1 MAYSDTRAVRI
12 IAFIEAA
19 KGVLVLLAATG
30 ILAFI
35 HADWN
40 ELAARLVR
48 LSHLNPASKYPHI
61 FLDAVSHLQEP
72 RLLWL
77 AAGAATY
84 SLLRL
89 VEAYGLYRERAWA
102 EWLALVAGGL
112 FIPAEINEVI
122 RRPSLLTISVLA
134 VNVVIVAVMA
144 HALWQRRRT
153 RVQGREVARA
163 KDP

>member
-19 KGVLVLLAATG
+19 KGIIVLLAATG

-77 AAGAATY
+77 AAGAAAY
-84 SLLRL
+84 SLVRF
-89 VEAYGLYRERAWA
+89 VEAYGLYRERTWA
-102 EWLALVAGGL
+102 EWLALIASGL
-112 FIPAEINEVI
+112 FIPAEINEVV
-122 RRPSLLTISVLA
+122 RRPSLLTIAVL
-134 VNVVIVAVMA
+134 VINVAIVVVMA
-144 HALWQRRRT
+144 HALWQRRRP
-153 RVQGREVARA
+153 R
-163 KDP
+163 PS

>member
-1 MAYSDTRAVRI
+1 MHYSDTRAVRV

-19 KGVLVLLAATG
+19 KGILVLLAATG

-77 AAGAATY
+77 AAGAAAY
-84 SLLRL
+84 SFLRL

-102 EWLALVAGGL
+102 EWLAFIASGL
-112 FIPAEINEVI
+112 FIPAEINEI
-122 RRPSLLTISVLA
+122 LRRPSVLSLTVLV
-134 VNVVIVAVMA
+134 VNLAIVAVMA
-144 HALWQRRRT
+144 HALWQRRRPRPT
-153 RVQGREVARA
+153 STPNAGVA
-163 KDP
+163 P

>member
-1 MAYSDTRAVRI
+1 MHYSDTRAVRV

-19 KGVLVLLAATG
+19 KGILVLLAATG

-102 EWLALVAGGL
+102 EWLALIASSL
-112 FIPAEINEVI
+112 FVPAEINEII
-122 RRPSLLTISVLA
+122 RRPSYLSLTVLMINLA
-134 VNVVIVAVMA
+134 IVAVMA
-144 HALWQRRRT
+144 HALWQRRRPRPANT
-153 RVQGREVARA
+153 PDAGAGS
-163 KDP
+163 

>member
-1 MAYSDTRAVRI
+1 MPYSDTRAVRI

-19 KGVLVLLAATG
+19 KGIIVLLAATG

-61 FLDAVSHLQEP
+61 FLDAVSHLQQP

-84 SLLRL
+84 SLVRL
-89 VEAYGLYRERAWA
+89 VEAYGLFRERAWA
-102 EWLALVAGGL
+102 EWLALIASGL

-122 RRPSLLTISVLA
+122 RRPSLLPIAVL
-134 VNVVIVAVMA
+134 VINLAIVGVMA
-144 HALWQRRRT
+144 HALWQRRR
-153 RVQGREVARA
+153 ARPLA
-163 KDP
+163 TP

>member
-1 MAYSDTRAVRI
+1 MHYSDTRAVRV

-19 KGVLVLLAATG
+19 KGVIVLLAATG

-61 FLDAVSHLQEP
+61 FLDVVSHLQEP

-102 EWLALVAGGL
+102 EWLALIASGL
-112 FIPAEINEVI
+112 FIPAEINEII
-122 RRPSLLTISVLA
+122 RRPSYLSLTVLMINLA
-134 VNVVIVAVMA
+134 IFAVMA
-144 HALWQRRRT
+144 HALWQRRRPRPAAPT
-153 RVQGREVARA
+153 GNGPV
-163 KDP
+163 

>member
-1 MAYSDTRAVRI
+1 MAYSDTRAVRV

-19 KGVLVLLAATG
+19 KGILVLVAATG
-30 ILAFI
+30 LLAFI

-40 ELAARLVR
+40 DLAARLVR

-77 AAGAATY
+77 AAGAAAY

-89 VEAYGLYRERAWA
+89 VEAYGLFRERAWA
-102 EWLALVAGGL
+102 EWLAALSSGL
-112 FIPAEINEVI
+112 YIPAEVAEIL
-122 RRPSLLTISVLA
+122 RRPALPSIAVLVINVA
-134 VNVVIVAVMA
+134 VVAVMA
-144 HALWQRRRT
+144 HALWQRRRP
-153 RVQGREVARA
+153 RPAAAPEAGPA
-163 KDP
+163 P

>member
-1 MAYSDTRAVRI
+1 MPYSDTRAVRI

-19 KGVLVLLAATG
+19 KGIIVLLAATG

-61 FLDAVSHLQEP
+61 FLDAVAHLQQP

-77 AAGAATY
+77 AAGAAIY
-84 SLLRL
+84 SLVRL

-102 EWLALVAGGL
+102 EWLALIASGL
-112 FIPAEINEVI
+112 FIPAEFNEVI
-122 RRPSLLTISVLA
+122 RRPSLLTIAVLVINLA
-134 VNVVIVAVMA
+134 IVVVMA

-153 RVQGREVARA
+153 RPVATS
-163 KDP
+163 

>member
-1 MAYSDTRAVRI
+1 MPYSDTRAVRI
-12 IAFIEAA
+12 IAIVEAA

-61 FLDAVSHLQEP
+61 FLDSVSRLQEP

-77 AAGAATY
+77 AAGAAAY
-84 SLLRL
+84 SLLRF

-102 EWLALVAGGL
+102 EWLALVASGI
-112 FIPAEINEVI
+112 FIPAEIAEVLH
-122 RRPSLLTISVLA
+122 RPSLLSIGVLI
-134 VNVVIVAVMA
+134 VNVIVVAVMA
-144 HALWQRRRT
+144 HALWRRRRPRT
-153 RVQGREVARA
+153 V
-163 KDP
+163 PTP